1 MGRQPWVVQGLLLT
15 KNAVSPTVGPWSV
28 GLTLAGFTA
37 LYGVLAVV
45 EGVLMIR
52 AAQAGLEPEGT
63 YVVPEDGLPVKVPSL
78 TY

>member
-28 GLTLAGFTA
+28 GLTLVGFTA
-37 LYGVLAVV
+37 LYGVLAFV
-45 EGVLMIR
+45 EGLLMIR
-52 AAQAGLEPEGT
+52 AAQAGPEPEGT
-63 YVVPEDGLPVKVPSL
+63 YPDSADGTPMTVPAL

>member
-28 GLTLAGFTA
+28 GLTLAGFTV
-37 LYGVLAVV
+37 LYGVLAFV
-45 EGVLMIR
+45 EGLLMIR
-52 AAQAGLEPEGT
+52 AAQAGPEPEGT
-63 YVVPEDGLPVKVPSL
+63 YPVPTDGTSMTLPAL